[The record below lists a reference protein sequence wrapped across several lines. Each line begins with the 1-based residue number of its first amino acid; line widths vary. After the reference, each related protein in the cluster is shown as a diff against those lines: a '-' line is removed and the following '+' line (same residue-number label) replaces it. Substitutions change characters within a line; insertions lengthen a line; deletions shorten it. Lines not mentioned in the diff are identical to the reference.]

1 MIDTSHCALYDCADG
16 ACPLECVPWYQVILI
31 FRCPEIESP
40 VWIKDDLDSN
50 WRRVRMNYCSH
61 HRLVSLTAGL
71 LIALVARDMRAQ
83 HPPQNVA
90 GITFE
95 NRQPRSRIDFV
106 LNNGTTVD
114 KPLIDSIPGG
124 VGLLD
129 YDNDGFL
136 DIFFTNG
143 ARIPSLSKE
152 SPGFYNRLY
161 RNNHDGTFADVTGKA
176 GLSGT
181 GYSIGVAAADFDNDG
196 WTDLYVTGINHNIL
210 YRNNHDGTFADVTEK
225 AGVSGVNS
233 AGKKLFSV
241 SAAWI
246 DYDNDGRLDLF
257 VTNYL
262 DWSPETSKVCG
273 LPGKRLSCPPS
284 LYPGE
289 PNILYHN
296 KGDGTFTD
304 VSESTG
310 IAGQIGKG
318 MGVAVADYDADGWMD
333 IFVANDNA
341 RNFLFKNRQGKGFD
355 EVGVEAGVAYTDDGI
370 PVSSMGVD
378 FRDYRNDGN
387 PGIFISALGGETF
400 PLYRNEGNDLFSMDT
415 YPANIGFSTYKMSGW
430 GAGIVDFNNDGYKD
444 LFSANSH
451 VSENADIDPQ
461 QHYLQSNA
469 IFENMKDNTFQ
480 DVSANAGTGFSLR
493 AAHRGATF
501 GDFNTD
507 GKIDIV
513 VSVIAGPAELL
524 YNTTA
529 NGNHW
534 LLIQTVGTK
543 SNRDGIGTQIRLT
556 SQSGSVQFNQVTT
569 AGSYSSSSDKRVHFG
584 LGHDKLV
591 KEITLRWPS
600 GTVQTL
606 HNVKADQILRV
617 TEGAM

>member
-1 MIDTSHCALYDCADG
+1 
-16 ACPLECVPWYQVILI
+16 
-31 FRCPEIESP
+31 
-40 VWIKDDLDSN
+40 
-50 WRRVRMNYCSH
+50 MNNPSSH
-61 HRLVSLTAGL
+61 HRLVFLTAGL
-71 LIALVARDMRAQ
+71 LIALVAREMRAQ
-83 HPPQNVA
+83 HPTQNA
-90 GITFE
+90 TGINFE
-95 NRQPRSRIDFV
+95 NRQLRSGVDFV
-106 LNNGTTVD
+106 LNNGTTID
-114 KPLIDSIPGG
+114 KPIIDSIPGG
-124 VGLLD
+124 LALLD

-143 ARIPSLSKE
+143 ARIPSLSKDV
-152 SPGFYNRLY
+152 PGFYNRLY
-161 RNNHDGTFADVTGKA
+161 HNNHDGTFTDVTEKA

-210 YRNNHDGTFADVTEK
+210 YRNNHDGTFTDVTER
-225 AGVSGVNS
+225 AGVSGMNS
-233 AGKKLFSV
+233 AGKKLLSV

-262 DWSPETSKVCG
+262 DWSPETSKICG
-273 LPGKRLSCPPS
+273 SPGKRLSCPPS
-284 LYPGE
+284 LYSGE

-296 KGDGTFTD
+296 NGDGTFTD

-341 RNFLFKNRQGKGFD
+341 RNFLFKNRQGKEFD

-378 FRDYRNDGN
+378 FRDYRNDGK
-387 PGIFISALGGETF
+387 PGIFITALGGETF
-400 PLYRNEGNDLFSMDT
+400 PLYRNEGNDLFTMDT

-461 QHYLQSNA
+461 QHYLQNNA

-480 DVSANAGTGFSLR
+480 DISAHAGPGLSLR
-493 AAHRGATF
+493 AAHRGAAF
-501 GDFNTD
+501 GDLNND

-513 VSVIAGPAELL
+513 VSVIAGHAELL

-543 SNRDGIGTQIRLT
+543 SNRDGIGTQIKLT

-569 AGSYSSSSDKRVHFG
+569 AGSYASSSDKRVHFG
-584 LGHDKLV
+584 LGRDKLV

-606 HNVKADQILRV
+606 HNVKADQIIRV
-617 TEGAM
+617 TEGAS

>member
-1 MIDTSHCALYDCADG
+1 MNDPSSH
-16 ACPLECVPWYQVILI
+16 Q
-31 FRCPEIESP
+31 
-40 VWIKDDLDSN
+40 
-50 WRRVRMNYCSH
+50 
-61 HRLVSLTAGL
+61 RLVSLTVGL
-71 LIALVARDMRAQ
+71 LIALGAREMRTQ
-83 HPPQNVA
+83 PPIQNA
-90 GITFE
+90 RGISFE
-95 NRQPRSRIDFV
+95 NRQPRSGVDFV

-114 KPLIDSIPGG
+114 KPIIDSIAGG
-124 VGLLD
+124 VALLD

-152 SPGFYNRLY
+152 VPGFYNRLY
-161 RNNHDGTFADVTGKA
+161 HNNHDGTFTDVTEKA
-176 GLSGT
+176 GLRGT

-210 YRNNHDGTFADVTEK
+210 YRNNHDGTFTDVTEK
-225 AGVSGVNS
+225 ARVSGVNS
-233 AGKKLFSV
+233 AGKKLLSV

-273 LPGKRLSCPPS
+273 LPGKRLSCTPS

-289 PNILYHN
+289 PNILYRN
-296 KGDGTFTD
+296 NGDGTFTD
-304 VSESTG
+304 VSKSTG
-310 IAGQIGKG
+310 IADQIGKG
-318 MGVAVADYDADGWMD
+318 MGVAIADYDGDGWMD
-333 IFVANDNA
+333 IFVANDNQ
-341 RNFLFKNRQGKGFD
+341 RNFLFKNRRGKGFD
-355 EVGVEAGVAYTDDGI
+355 EVGVETGVAYTEDGI

-378 FRDYRNDGN
+378 FRDYRNDGR
-387 PGIFISALGGETF
+387 PGIFITALGGETF
-400 PLYRNEGNDLFSMDT
+400 PLYRNEGNDLFSMET

-430 GAGIVDFNNDGYKD
+430 GAGIVDLNNDGYKD

-461 QHYLQSNA
+461 QHYLQTNA

-480 DVSANAGTGFSLR
+480 DVSAHAGPGLSLH
-493 AAHRGATF
+493 AAHRGAAF
-501 GDFNTD
+501 GDLNND
-507 GKIDIV
+507 GKIDVV
-513 VSVIAGPAELL
+513 VSVIAGHAELL

-529 NGNHW
+529 NANHW
-534 LLIQTVGTK
+534 LLIQTIGTK
-543 SNRDGIGTQIRLT
+543 SNRDGIGTQIKLT
-556 SQSGSVQFNQVTT
+556 SQSGLVQFNQVTT
-569 AGSYSSSSDKRVHFG
+569 AGSYASSSDKRVHFG
-584 LGHDKLV
+584 LGRDTLV

-606 HNVKADQILRV
+606 RNVKADQILRV